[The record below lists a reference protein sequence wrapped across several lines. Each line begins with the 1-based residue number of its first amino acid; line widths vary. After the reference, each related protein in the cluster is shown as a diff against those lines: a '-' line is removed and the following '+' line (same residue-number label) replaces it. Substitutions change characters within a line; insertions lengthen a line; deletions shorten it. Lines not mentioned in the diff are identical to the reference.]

1 MGTRLIDRKSYIDQ
15 VRKALGRSAVVAI
28 MGPRQCGKTTLARMI
43 FDGDPDRQAGAYFD
57 LESQVDLRRLANPE
71 MVLGALSGLAV
82 IDEIQALPGLFPA
95 LRVLADRPDT
105 PCRFLI
111 LGSASPQI
119 VRSVSE
125 TLAGRVE
132 FVDMAG
138 FDLTELGPDAWQSLW
153 VRGGFPRSYLAES
166 DEDSAAWRE
175 GFIRTFLERDIPQ
188 LGIKIA
194 APAMRRFWT
203 MLSHYHGQVWNASR
217 IAVALGLTDKTVRSY
232 LDLLTETYMLRQL
245 QPWHENLHKRQVKS
259 PKIYFRDTGLLH
271 SLLGL
276 QDLHAVIGH
285 PQVGASWEGF
295 AVEQILRIIR
305 PAEAYFWAT
314 YSGAELDLFFIANG
328 RRCGVECKFAEAPQ
342 PTKSMMAAIESLR
355 LDKLLLVYPGD
366 KVWPVSERITAC
378 PVLKVRESL
387 MSQEIG

>member
-1 MGTRLIDRKSYIDQ
+1 MKIRLVERRGYIDQ
-15 VRKALGRSAVVAI
+15 VRKALDRSAIVAL

-43 FDGDPDRQAGAYFD
+43 FEQNPARQAGAYFD

-71 MVLGALSGLAV
+71 MVLGSLTGLVV
-82 IDEIQALPGLFPA
+82 IDEIQTLPSLFPA
-95 LRVLADRPDT
+95 LRVLVDRPSNA
-105 PCRFLI
+105 CRFLI
-111 LGSASPQI
+111 LGSASPQV

-138 FDLTELGPDAWQSLW
+138 FDLTELGPDAWRLLW
-153 VRGGFPRSYLAES
+153 VRGGFPRSYLAGN

-217 IAVALGLTDKTVRSY
+217 IAAALGLSDKTVRSY

-245 QPWHENLHKRQVKS
+245 QPWHENLGKRQVKS
-259 PKIYFRDTGLLH
+259 PKVYFRDTGLLH

-276 QDLHAVIGH
+276 QDFHAIIGH
-285 PQVGASWEGF
+285 PQAGASWEGF
-295 AVEQILRIIR
+295 AIEQILRTVR

-328 RRCGVECKFAEAPQ
+328 LRYGVECKFAEAPQ
-342 PTKSMMAAIESLR
+342 PTKSMMVAIESLR
-355 LDKLLLVYPGD
+355 LDKLLIVHPGD
-366 KVWPVSERITAC
+366 KAWPVSERITVC
-378 PVLKVRESL
+378 PIHRV
-387 MSQEIG
+387 QEALG

>member
-1 MGTRLIDRKSYIDQ
+1 MSTQFVDRRGYIDQ
-15 VRKALGRSAVVAI
+15 VHKALGRSTIVAL

-43 FDGDPDRQAGAYFD
+43 FDGTLDRQAGAYFD

-71 MVLGALSGLAV
+71 MVLGGLSGLVV
-82 IDEIQALPGLFPA
+82 IDEIQTLPGLFPV

-111 LGSASPQI
+111 LGSASPQVI
-119 VRSVSE
+119 RNVSE

-138 FDLTELGPDAWQSLW
+138 FDLTELGPDAWRSLW
-153 VRGGFPRSYLAES
+153 IRGGFPRSYLAAS

-188 LGIKIA
+188 LGIRIA

-203 MLSHYHGQVWNASR
+203 MLSHYHGQIWNASR
-217 IAVALGLTDKTVRSY
+217 IAAALGLSDKTIHSY

-245 QPWHENLHKRQVKS
+245 QPWHENISKRQVKS
-259 PKIYFRDTGLLH
+259 PKVYFRDTGLLH
-271 SLLGL
+271 SLLNVHDFHG
-276 QDLHAVIGH
+276 VIGH

-295 AVEQILRIIR
+295 ALEQVLRIVR
-305 PAEAYFWAT
+305 PTQAYFWAT
-314 YSGAELDLFFIANG
+314 YSGAELDLFFVANG
-328 RRCGVECKFAEAPQ
+328 LRCGVECKFAEAPQ
-342 PTKSMMAAIESLR
+342 STKSMVAALESLR
-355 LDKLLLVYPGD
+355 LDKLLIVYPGD
-366 KVWPVSERITAC
+366 QVWPVSERISAC
-378 PVLKVRESL
+378 PILKVQESL
-387 MSQEIG
+387 G